1 MPEGYYRHP
10 TIHDET
16 VVFVSEDD
24 LWTVPT
30 SGGIARRLTSNLGQV
45 SSPALSPDGSR
56 LTFTGQE
63 EGESE
68 VYCMPAV
75 GGPARRLT
83 YLGANTRVV
92 GWHPQQETII
102 FASDTAQPF
111 SGWYQ
116 LYQIHHDG
124 GQAELLP
131 TGPAMSVSYGPQGGM
146 VIGRNTTDL
155 ARWKRYRGGLTG
167 DLWIDRQGD
176 GEWQRLVKLEGN
188 VALPLWVGERIYFV
202 SDHEGVGNLYSCLPT
217 GEDLR
222 RHTDHQDYYLRH
234 PSTDGKRIV
243 YHAGADLYCFDPAT
257 DQTQP
262 IDVEFYSPGIQR
274 NRKFVDASE
283 YLQSYDL
290 HPNGHS
296 VVVTTRGKPFVMA
309 NWEKAAVQQGQLY
322 GVHYRLAT
330 WLQDGKRL
338 AVISDANG
346 EEALEIHYVDAS
358 AKPDRLDDLDVG
370 RVNTGGIGHVN
381 EDEFSRAKGLKASP
395 TKNQVAISNHRHEL
409 LLVDLDEHT
418 VRTLDHSRFR
428 RIFSFAWSPDGRWI
442 AYSYWNTRQ
451 TSIIKLCLVETGETW
466 EVTRP
471 VLRDSSPAFDP
482 DGEYL
487 YFLSRRNFDPVDD
500 NLRFD
505 LSFPMGMRPYLITL
519 RADLPSPF
527 LPVPRAPGE
536 KISKPDEDKS
546 DDDENGNGDAGDSAA
561 GETEAGETPEAAS
574 STKAQ
579 TETNDKEKKDKEE
592 TKIIQIDL
600 EGIADR
606 VIAFPISEG
615 IYGQI
620 RGIKGK
626 VIFSSYPI
634 TGSMGQ
640 SWRPGRTPP
649 ARGKLQAYNFETQSV
664 DFIQGSITDFDISL
678 DCKTLIYRSGSDLR
692 VLKAGEKPD
701 SNGNSPSRKTGWLDL
716 DRIKVSV
723 EPQAEWEQM
732 FREAWRLQRD
742 YFWTEDMSGVD
753 WETVYKRYFPLVG
766 RVSTRSEFSD
776 LLWEMQGELGTSH
789 AYEFGGDYRPE
800 PTYYQGLLGADLRYE
815 PETDSYRVEYIV
827 QGDVWDE
834 RTSSPLAAPGLN
846 IKPGDRLVAV
856 NRRRVSQDVPPQAL
870 LVNQAGNEILL
881 TFARDNEE
889 EPRTVSV
896 KTLYNETAAR
906 YRQWVEDNRRRVH
919 EATNGRIGYVHIPDM
934 GSRGFAEF
942 HRSYLA
948 EVEHEGLIVD
958 VRFNGGGNVSS
969 LILEK
974 LARRRLGYDVS
985 RWGEPDP
992 YPQDSVLGPMVALT
1006 NERAG
1011 SDGDIFSHVF
1021 KLMKLGPLIGTRTW
1035 GGVIGITIN
1044 DILVDGGITTQP
1056 QYSFWFEDTGWGVE
1070 NYGTDPDIE
1079 VEIRPQ
1085 DYVAGRDPQLERAIA
1100 EIMQRLSTEPPNL
1113 PDFSERPRLHL
1124 PTLPTNEKP

>member
-1 MPEGYYRHP
+1 MPDGYYRHP
-10 TIHDET
+10 TIYDET

-24 LWTVPT
+24 LWTVPA
-30 SGGIARRLTSNLGQV
+30 SGGIARRLTSNLSQV

-56 LTFTGQE
+56 LAFTGQE

-75 GGPARRLT
+75 GGSARRLT
-83 YLGANTRVV
+83 YLGAHTRVV
-92 GWHPQQETII
+92 GWHPQGETII

-176 GEWQRLVKLEGN
+176 GEWQRLVNLEGN

-257 DQTQP
+257 DQTQR
-262 IDVEFYSPGIQR
+262 IDVEFYSPRIQR

-309 NWEKAAVQQGQLY
+309 NWEKAVVQQGQLY

-358 AKPDRLDDLDVG
+358 AKPDRLDDLD
-370 RVNTGGIGHVN
+370 IG
-381 EDEFSRAKGLKASP
+381 RAKGLKASP
-395 TKNQVAISNHRHEL
+395 AKNQVAISNHRHEL

-482 DGEYL
+482 DGKYL
-487 YFLSRRNFDPVDD
+487 YFLSRRNFDPVYD

-519 RADLPSPF
+519 QADLPSPF

-546 DDDENGNGDAGDSAA
+546 DDDENENGDAGDSAT
-561 GETEAGETPEAAS
+561 GETEAGETPEVAS

-579 TETNDKEKKDKEE
+579 TETNDQEKKDKEE

-606 VIAFPISEG
+606 VIAFPVSEG
-615 IYGQI
+615 LYGQI

-626 VIFSSYPI
+626 VIFSSFPI
-634 TGSMGQ
+634 TGTMGQ

-649 ARGKLQAYNFETQSV
+649 ARGKLEAYNFETQSV

-678 DCKTLIYRSGSDLR
+678 DYKTLIYRSGNDLR

-701 SNGNSPSRKTGWLDL
+701 SNASSPSRKTGWLDL

-800 PTYYQGLLGADLRYE
+800 PSYYQGLLGADLRYD

-834 RTSSPLAAPGLN
+834 KTSSPLAAPGLN

-856 NRRRVSQDVPPQAL
+856 NRRKVSRDLPPQAL
-870 LVNQAGNEILL
+870 LVNQAGNEVLL
-881 TFARDNEE
+881 TFASDGEE

-896 KTLYNETAAR
+896 ETLHNETAAR

-974 LARRRLGYDVS
+974 LARQRLGYDVS

-992 YPQDSVLGPMVALT
+992 YPQESVLGPMVALT

-1100 EIMQRLSTEPPNL
+1100 EIMRRLSTEPPNL

-1124 PTLPTNEKP
+1124 PTLPKNEKP